1 MENNAITLG
10 IGVDVTPT
18 PKAQSYKVEGNKIT
32 IKYARNNGK
41 TTTDTS
47 LELR

>member
-18 PKAQSYKVEGNKIT
+18 PKAQSYSISGNKIT
-32 IKYARNNGK
+32 IKYAKNNGS
-41 TTTDTS
+41 TTANTS